1 MQEANE
7 IKTAVNNLIKIL
19 SYSCAS
25 YIKIL
30 IKITIYFEVE
40 KYTSL
45 KVKYFFF
52 CKLLRK
58 RKDLFIFF
66 TLNKTKRNRTSNLI
80 FFSTRT
86 ENL

>member
-45 KVKYFFF
+45 KVKYFF
-52 CKLLRK
+52 LQ
-58 RKDLFIFF
+58 IVA
-66 TLNKTKRNRTSNLI
+66 
-80 FFSTRT
+80 
-86 ENL
+86 